1 MQRIVIVGG
10 GAAGTILAIHLIKN
24 AKQPVSVTIVEKQY
38 EKGRGVAYSP
48 LCNDFLLNVPSSKMG
63 IYPDSVDDFFNWL
76 LHKGYEYK
84 GSDFVPRKIYGDYL
98 QERLSEYFEGEH
110 EHEVMFIRDE
120 VIRLEVKEQEIYLD
134 LKENGV
140 FVADDV
146 VLAIG
151 NFPPKKILPD
161 IKGVYNSPWN
171 NDFWDVCK
179 NGDDIALIGTGLTA
193 IDFVNEW
200 HHKGFKGK
208 ITMISR
214 NGELPLVHE
223 EPCMQG
229 LLKGYFDEYDSL
241 KTILKKVNA
250 IKRHPFLKIIR
261 PVCVIEELRNLFPR
275 LWYHW
280 TIKERDLFYRRL
292 FKVWNINRH
301 RIPPQVGKILDERIA
316 DGRINVYG
324 AKITSI
330 ETAKTGIKIDL
341 LDKSTKTA
349 LSIQPKY
356 VINCTGP
363 DADYS
368 KAESELLQQLLQDGI
383 VQVDELKTGLL
394 CNPKLQ
400 LKGKDG
406 IQKNIWAL
414 GPPLKSMFFES
425 TAINEIRNQASALAG
440 FILEK

>member
-10 GAAGTILAIHLIKN
+10 GAAGSILAIHLIKK
-24 AKQPVSVTIVEKQY
+24 AKQPVSITIVEKQY
-38 EKGRGVAYSP
+38 EKGRGIAYSP
-48 LCNDFLLNVPSSKMG
+48 LCKDFLLNVPSCKMG

-76 LHKGYEYK
+76 LHKKYDYK
-84 GSDFVPRKIYGDYL
+84 GSDFVPRKIFGDYL
-98 QERLSEYFEGEH
+98 EERLSEYFEAEH
-110 EHEVMFIRDE
+110 GHEVMFVRDE
-120 VIRLEVKEQEIYLD
+120 VIRLEVKGHEIYLN

-161 IKGVYNSPWN
+161 IKGVYNSPWDN
-171 NDFWDVCK
+171 NFWDVCK
-179 NGDDIALIGTGLTA
+179 DGDDIALIGTGLTA

-200 HHKGFKGK
+200 HHKGFQGK

-229 LLKGYFDEYDSL
+229 LLKGYFDEQDSL
-241 KTILKKVNA
+241 RTVIRKVNA
-250 IKRHPFLKIIR
+250 IKRHPFLKIVR
-261 PVCVIEELRNLFPR
+261 PVCVIEELRLLFPR

-280 TIKERDLFYRRL
+280 SIEERDLFYRRL

-301 RIPPQVGKILDERIA
+301 RIPPQVGKILEERIL

-324 AKITSI
+324 AKINSI
-330 ETAKTGIKIDL
+330 ESTKDGVKIDI
-341 LDKSTKTA
+341 LDKATKTA
-349 LSIQPKY
+349 IIIQPRY
-356 VINCTGP
+356 VLNCTGP

-368 KAESELLQQLLQDGI
+368 KAESVLLQQLLEDGI

-394 CNPKLQ
+394 CNSKLQ
-400 LKGKDG
+400 LKGKNG
-406 IQKNIWAL
+406 AQKNIWAL

-425 TAINEIRNQASALAG
+425 TAINEIRNQASVLAG
-440 FILEK
+440 YVLDK